1 MWPKT
6 LSKRLGIDYPI
17 ILAPMAG
24 GPSTPE
30 LVSAVCE
37 AGALGSFGAGYLAPE
52 VIRAAIRGIR
62 SRTSRPFAVNLFVP
76 DRSTRPPTD
85 AEVQAASAALEP
97 IRRELRLSGAPKLG
111 PLPDFAAQL
120 AVVMEERVPVFSFT
134 FGLLDAA
141 IVRELQGL
149 NMVVLGSATTAEEA
163 RLLEATGVDAIVAQ
177 GAEAGGHR
185 GTFAGASEEA
195 LIGTMALVPQLVD
208 SVRVP
213 IVAAG
218 GIMDGR
224 GVVAAIALGAAAVQL
239 GTAFLASPESGA
251 PPLHKKA
258 MLARYNTDPTRLTR
272 AYSGKLVRGF
282 SNRFMADVEKAG
294 AILPYP
300 YQNSLTGEIRQAA
313 ARQERMDFAS
323 MWAGQGAPLA
333 VAKPAAE
340 IVRDL
345 VTQAERVAAQLFKRE

>member
-1 MWPKT
+1 
-6 LSKRLGIDYPI
+6 
-17 ILAPMAG
+17 MAG

-30 LVSAVCE
+30 LVSAVSE

-52 VIRAAIRGIR
+52 VIRAAIRDIR
-62 SRTSRPFAVNLFVP
+62 GRTSRPFAVNLFVP
-76 DRSTRPPTD
+76 DLGSRPPSD

-97 IRRELRLSGAPKLG
+97 IRRELQLSGALKLG
-111 PLPDFAAQL
+111 PQPDFAAQL

-134 FGLLDAA
+134 FGSLGAA
-141 IVRELQGL
+141 IIRELNGL
-149 NMVVLGSATTAEEA
+149 NIAVLGSATTAEEA
-163 RLLEATGVDAIVAQ
+163 RLLEAAGVDAIVAQ

-185 GTFAGASEEA
+185 GTFAGASEHA

-213 IVAAG
+213 VVAAG

-251 PPLHKKA
+251 PALHKKA
-258 MLARYNTDPTRLTR
+258 MLARYSVDPTRLTR

-282 SNRFMADVEKAG
+282 SNRFMTDVEKAG

-300 YQNSLTGEIRQAA
+300 YQNSLTAEIRRAA
-313 ARQERMDFAS
+313 VRQERPDLAS

-333 VAKPAAE
+333 VAKPAGE

-345 VTQAERVAAQLFKRE
+345 ISQAELVAARLSLG

>member
-1 MWPKT
+1 
-6 LSKRLGIDYPI
+6 
-17 ILAPMAG
+17 
-24 GPSTPE
+24 
-30 LVSAVCE
+30 
-37 AGALGSFGAGYLAPE
+37 
-52 VIRAAIRGIR
+52 
-62 SRTSRPFAVNLFVP
+62 
-76 DRSTRPPTD
+76 
-85 AEVQAASAALEP
+85 
-97 IRRELRLSGAPKLG
+97 GAPKLG
-111 PLPDFAAQL
+111 PPPDFAAQL

-134 FGLLDAA
+134 FGSLDAA

-149 NMVVLGSATTAEEA
+149 NMAVLGSATTAEEA
-163 RLLEATGVDAIVAQ
+163 RLLEAAGVDAIVAQ

-185 GTFAGASEEA
+185 GTFAGAAEQA